1 MVHRLLPELA
11 AKAIAWTS
19 AELVNTSFVD
29 PELDPF
35 HSDLLFSARLNGAPA
50 YVYFLFEHQSTT
62 DYDMPFR
69 VLGYLMRIWTR
80 HRAQQPKP
88 PRKPRRRPLPVIIA
102 VVISNATRSEEHTSE
117 LQSQ

>member
-11 AKAIAWTS
+11 SKAIVLTS

-29 PELDPF
+29 PELDPYY
-35 HSDLLFSARLNGAPA
+35 SDLLFSARMNGAPA
-50 YVYFLFEHQSTT
+50 YIYFLFEHQSTT

-102 VVISNATRSEEHTSE
+102 IAISAIQTHRSCPESP
-117 LQSQ
+117 S